1 MLTDVRVLDSATQLD
16 RAEGVVVAAS
26 HGGVYAGYL
35 AAAAGARAVVL
46 NDAGVGKDEAGVSG
60 LAYLDGFGV
69 PAVTVA
75 HDSARIADGLDT
87 LGGTVSRVND
97 AAGELGCRPRQ
108 AVLATLEALRDADP
122 GEVDLDPYG
131 LARFELD
138 PGDPPVWGMD
148 SLSLIGPEDRGRIA
162 ITGSHGARLAG
173 EEATYVP
180 TDVAG
185 AVFNDAGIGKDRA
198 GVSRMPFLADRGIP
212 AATVAH
218 DSARIG
224 DARSTWE
231 SGVLSVVN
239 EVAAESGVE
248 VGDGCRA
255 FAAAV
260 RDG

>member
-26 HGGVYAGYL
+26 HGGVYAAYL

-60 LAYLDGFGV
+60 LPYLDDVGV
-69 PAVTVA
+69 PAATVA

-97 AAGELGCRPRQ
+97 AAANLGCRSGQP
-108 AVLATLEALRDADP
+108 VLACLESLRNADP
-122 GEVDLDPYG
+122 GPFELAEYG

-138 PGDPPVWGMD
+138 RGDPPVWGTD
-148 SLSLIGPEDRGRIA
+148 SLSVIGPEDRGRIA

-173 EEATYVP
+173 EEATYIP

-198 GVSRMPFLADRGIP
+198 GVSRMPALADRGIP

-239 EVAAESGVE
+239 EVAAESGVK
-248 VGDGCRA
+248 VGDDCPA

-260 RDG
+260 RET